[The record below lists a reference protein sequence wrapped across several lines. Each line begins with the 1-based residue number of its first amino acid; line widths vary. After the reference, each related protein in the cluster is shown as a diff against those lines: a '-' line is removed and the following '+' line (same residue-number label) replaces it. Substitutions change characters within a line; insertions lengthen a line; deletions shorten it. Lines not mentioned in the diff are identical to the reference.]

1 MPESFKLAFVSSA
14 YNETLNLEELH
25 RRCRLAWQ
33 RLAEEMESETGQKL
47 EFRMVIADNHS
58 SDDSLATLQRIIA
71 SDPETIGIANAA
83 NYGADASWANALHH
97 VRDCDLVVLLCSD
110 LQDPPELSVAM
121 VQRLL
126 KEELTDAVLAIKSRS
141 AGGPLLRLARRSY
154 YRVLGI
160 SSRLQIVPSGFHGFG
175 CYRREVIDEVLRYWE
190 ESGLIMRVCIANA
203 CQSAARI
210 EYHQAD
216 RELGNS
222 SLNSP
227 FLGSAW
233 PAYVMLASKH
243 LLTAD
248 AAASR
253 LALSIGSTGMVLAI
267 VVGIALLA
275 NYLSGNSQY
284 QGGVPT
290 VMGLVLMSFS
300 IQMLRFAVMSRQIES
315 LRMSGFRSRV
325 RSSLIK
331 GSSFQDG

>member
-1 MPESFKLAFVSSA
+1 MKLAYVTSA

-33 RLAEEMESETGQKL
+33 SLAKELESETGQKL

-58 SDDSLATLQRIIA
+58 SDDSLATLQRITA
-71 SDPETIGIANAA
+71 RDTEVIGIANAA
-83 NYGADASWANALHH
+83 NYGVDASWANALQH
-97 VRDCDLVVLLCSD
+97 VRDCDLVVILCSD
-110 LQDPPELSVAM
+110 LQDPPELSLAM
-121 VQRLL
+121 MKCLL
-126 KEELTDAVLAIKSRS
+126 NEEATDAVLAIKRQS
-141 AGGPLLRLARRSY
+141 AGGPLLRLARRWY
-154 YRVLGI
+154 YKVLGI

-175 CYRREVIDEVLRYWE
+175 CYRKEVVDEVLRYWE

-203 CQSAARI
+203 CQSPARI

-216 RELGNS
+216 RKHGDS
-222 SLNSP
+222 SLNSSIMR
-227 FLGSAW
+227 SAW
-233 PAYVMLASKH
+233 PGYVMLAAKH

-253 LALSIGSTGMVLAI
+253 LALSIGSTGMVLAM

-300 IQMLRFAVMSRQIES
+300 IQMLMFAVMSRQIES